1 MKKVLFSIL
10 LLASISLT
18 ALSQTDFVTYVGP
31 GNLITNTGET
41 FNGKVVYSLSSPG
54 KVRVIFDDKT
64 DKTFNYNET
73 KEFTVNDRHYYAI
86 KVKIVGNPNTFAQL
100 LNPESSSLIKVYRN
114 EQQPTI
120 VVDRNFT
127 ITTSYYIGLPN
138 QDKAIETGDLKMMP
152 FNKKMAEVV
161 KDCPALAK
169 KIMDKEDGY
178 KMGMMSVDLLRIPVY
193 LRIAKEFD
201 ACK

>member
-1 MKKVLFSIL
+1 MKKYILNLLVLVIL
-10 LLASISLT
+10 TST
-18 ALSQTDFVTYVGP
+18 AIAQTDFITYRGP
-31 GNLITNTGET
+31 GKVVTHKGET
-41 FNGKVVYSLSSPG
+41 FIGEVIYSLSSPG
-54 KVRVIFDDKT
+54 RVKVILEDKT
-64 DKTFNYNET
+64 DKVLNYDET
-73 KEFTVNDRHYYAI
+73 KEFTVDDRQYHAI
-86 KVKIVGNPNTFAQL
+86 KVKILGNPNTFAQL
-100 LNPESSSLIKVYRN
+100 INPESSSLIKVYRN

-120 VVDRNFT
+120 VVGGNFAV
-127 ITTSYYIGLPN
+127 TTSYYIGLPN
-138 QDKAIETGDLKMMP
+138 QDKAFETGDLAMMP

-178 KMGMMSVDLLRIPVY
+178 KIGMMSVDLLRVPVY